1 MMSGVVDIELSDEIS
16 PYTRKLVDILR
27 SDIICGSMNPFDGRL
42 CSQDGV
48 VRNADDVPLS
58 SKEVITMDWLNENII
73 GEIPEKESLTD
84 EGRETVSIS
93 GVKGKTRE

>member
-1 MMSGVVDIELSDEIS
+1 
-16 PYTRKLVDILR
+16 
-27 SDIICGSMNPFDGRL
+27 
-42 CSQDGV
+42 
-48 VRNADDVPLS
+48 
-58 SKEVITMDWLNENII
+58 MDWLNENII